1 MNIAFDRP
9 PAAIGSTVWARF
21 GQSPIHASRQSAAA
35 EWFEKTGLP
44 STGIADAAGPEAS
57 VGAGIAGSA
66 SQSAEAAAA
75 FTRAR

>member
-57 VGAGIAGSA
+57 VGAGSA